1 MWVWV
6 YHVGVGIPCGCGY
19 NMFHWQ
25 VELVNPIK
33 WAAKLLLQVKNLLQ
47 FTWIAVNVSS
57 KWYPAFDSSLCPLL
71 KCREDLWGGRGAAG
85 SWPDPFWG
93 KDTGI
98 TISDDHHHHHHHHHH
113 QRHHHHLVCSFLGQ
127 RHRETRILN
136 LCHTKL
142 LGAKVSVGNLV
153 NIRWHHVIV
162 KIFTQSL
169 PGSWTQLG

>member
-57 KWYPAFDSSLCPLL
+57 KWYPAFDSSLCPPAEVS
-71 KCREDLWGGRGAAG
+71 RRFVGGKG
-85 SWPDPFWG
+85 SGWQLAW
-93 KDTGI
+93 
-98 TISDDHHHHHHHHHH
+98 
-113 QRHHHHLVCSFLGQ
+113 SFLGQ
-127 RHRETRILN
+127 RYRH
-136 LCHTKL
+136 HHQWWSPPPSPSPSSSSSSSGL
-142 LGAKVSVGNLV
+142 LLSGAKTPGDSHLKALPHKTFRSKSISSVGNLA
-153 NIRWHHVIV
+153 NIRWHDV
-162 KIFTQSL
+162 FC
-169 PGSWTQLG
+169 